1 MEKKL
6 GESKERE
13 VPKSFFV
20 LGFGD
25 VFRVTLGRLMNLN
38 YMEGGGPHPEKS
50 LVEYMCGIVIFW
62 TNLDEKLCL
71 QDSSFSWLFGFCV
84 ACEA

>member
-1 MEKKL
+1 MKVLSVTVSRFKRRMEKKL

-25 VFRVTLGRLMNLN
+25 VFRVTLGRLMNLKRGKEAPPRKN
-38 YMEGGGPHPEKS
+38 
-50 LVEYMCGIVIFW
+50 LLEYVQNCDIL
-62 TNLDEKLCL
+62 N
-71 QDSSFSWLFGFCV
+71 
-84 ACEA
+84 